1 MPSSN
6 QHQLIRGL
14 GPIAAISVN
23 VGNIIGTGIFL
34 KARVMTCNVGT
45 PLRVIAVW
53 VAAGLLALAGAL
65 TYAELTT
72 MRPEAGAEY
81 VITRDAYG
89 RVWGFLNGWSQ
100 FLISRTASAA
110 ALSVGFAIF
119 MNDLLNHRLSGV
131 YFSFALPGGY
141 QIPFGKLQVVALL
154 TLGVTTLINC
164 AAVSVSG
171 HVASFITLLKVLL
184 VLGVGVGAFFYQDGS
199 WAHLT
204 MSNLGG
210 TCEKVAVTGGGFSG
224 FAAAMLGALW
234 AYDGWN
240 NVSYVAGEVKRP
252 ERNLPLALISS
263 MFIVMALYVLVNV
276 SYYYVLTPTQIASV
290 SPASS
295 VAAEATLR
303 VLGPLAVSLIA
314 AIMLLSSW
322 GSLQTS
328 ILGTA
333 RIPFAMARDGI
344 FFESL
349 ARVSRKTHVPVISLI
364 VQAVWAGILTL
375 SGTFDQ
381 LTDFAIFA
389 FWLFYGMVAASVFVF
404 RFREPDAPRPYR
416 TWGYPVVPA
425 IFVLV
430 TIYLI
435 VFTIKN
441 APVQSLIGLAIIA
454 TGLPV
459 YWYFAK
465 SFHKLLLTGG
475 GALGLLFGGFVGFLL
490 RPTDP
495 VLKSQL
501 PFSAV
506 LTRGSDLAGSAQ
518 ALVPL
523 AKTSFN
529 YMLALGLVGAIFGI
543 ILGHLLARQR
553 TSPPSA

>member
-1 MPSSN
+1 VSTER
-6 QHQLIRGL
+6 QLIRGL

-23 VGNIIGTGIFL
+23 VGNIIGTGVFL

-45 PLRVIAVW
+45 PLRVLAVW
-53 VAAGLLALAGAL
+53 IAAGLLALAGAL

-119 MNDLLNHRLSGV
+119 LNDLVHGKLSGV
-131 YFSFALPGGY
+131 YFHFTLPGGY

-154 TLGVTTLINC
+154 TLAVTTLINC

-171 HVASFITLLKVLL
+171 HVASFITILKVLL

-204 MSNLGG
+204 MTNLGG

-240 NVSYVAGEVKRP
+240 NVSYVAGEVKHP
-252 ERNLPLALISS
+252 DRNLPLALISS

-276 SYYYVLTPTQIASV
+276 SYYYVLTPTQVASV

-364 VQAVWAGILTL
+364 VQGVWAGILAL

-404 RFREPDAPRPYR
+404 RRRNPDAIRPYR

-441 APVQSLIGLAIIA
+441 APVQSLIGLLIIA
-454 TGLPV
+454 SGLPV
-459 YWYFAK
+459 YSYFARRN
-465 SFHKLLLTGG
+465 S
-475 GALGLLFGGFVGFLL
+475 
-490 RPTDP
+490 
-495 VLKSQL
+495 
-501 PFSAV
+501 
-506 LTRGSDLAGSAQ
+506 
-518 ALVPL
+518 
-523 AKTSFN
+523 
-529 YMLALGLVGAIFGI
+529 
-543 ILGHLLARQR
+543 R
-553 TSPPSA
+553 TER

>member
-1 MPSSN
+1 MQPSDT
-6 QHQLIRGL
+6 QQLIRGL

-45 PLRVIAVW
+45 PGRVIAVW

-81 VITRDAYG
+81 VITRAAYG

-119 MNDLLNHRLSGV
+119 LNDLVGGKLSEV
-131 YFSFALPGGY
+131 YFSFTLPGGY
-141 QIPFGKLQVVALL
+141 QIPFGKLQVAALL
-154 TLGVTTLINC
+154 TLAVTTLINC

-171 HVASFITLLKVLL
+171 HVASFITILKVLL
-184 VLGVGVGAFFYQDGS
+184 VLGVGLGAFFYQDGS

-240 NVSYVAGEVKRP
+240 NVSYVAGEVKHP

-290 SPASS
+290 STASS

-314 AIMLLSSW
+314 AIMMLSSW

-344 FFESL
+344 FFKSL
-349 ARVSRKTHVPVISLI
+349 AQVSKKTHVPVISLI
-364 VQAVWAGILTL
+364 VQAVWAGVLTL

-389 FWLFYGMVAASVFVF
+389 FWLFYGMVGASVFVF
-404 RFREPDAPRPYR
+404 RRREPDAPRPYR

-430 TIYLI
+430 TICLI
-435 VFTIKN
+435 VMTFWN
-441 APVQSLIGLAIIA
+441 ALVQSLIGLLIIA
-454 TGLPV
+454 SGLPV
-459 YWYFAK
+459 YWYFA
-465 SFHKLLLTGG
+465 SRNRSTE
-475 GALGLLFGGFVGFLL
+475 
-490 RPTDP
+490 P
-495 VLKSQL
+495 
-501 PFSAV
+501 
-506 LTRGSDLAGSAQ
+506 
-518 ALVPL
+518 
-523 AKTSFN
+523 
-529 YMLALGLVGAIFGI
+529 
-543 ILGHLLARQR
+543 
-553 TSPPSA
+553 